1 MAKLSAARLAAL
13 ALQREGVDT
22 VFYLLSAPIV
32 ADCIDL
38 GMQAIL
44 TRNETAAGMMAHGYA
59 RVSGKPGVVLASHG
73 PGTANIVPS
82 LANAQADACPVIAFG
97 ASSAMRLRHLDD
109 FQEMD
114 QVLHQYAAKLARA
127 AKNKNAELTVF
138 YFYKMTDACLGCHT
152 RYATHRFPDLKYGGP
167 TRRQPH

>member
-1 MAKLSAARLAAL
+1 MKLLVAAIIS
-13 ALQREGVDT
+13 GNWD
-22 VFYLLSAPIV
+22 
-32 ADCIDL
+32 
-38 GMQAIL
+38 QASDIGSKIHDSYIL
-44 TRNETAAGMMAHGYA
+44 KQKLT
-59 RVSGKPGVVLASHG
+59 K
-73 PGTANIVPS
+73 
-82 LANAQADACPVIAFG
+82 AQAEELHRTLPV
-97 ASSAMRLRHLDD
+97 S

-114 QVLHQYAAKLARA
+114 QVLHRYAAKLARA